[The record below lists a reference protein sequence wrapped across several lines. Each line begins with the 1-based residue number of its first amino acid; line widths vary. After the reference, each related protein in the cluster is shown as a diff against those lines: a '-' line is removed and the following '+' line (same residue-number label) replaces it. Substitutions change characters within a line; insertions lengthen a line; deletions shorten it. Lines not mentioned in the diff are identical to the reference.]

1 MLENSNLTRRK
12 FVQSVAAMG
21 AVATVPAFLPNSAS
35 AGPLEKALADAGDK
49 GAKKGKVKLVAPTI
63 AENGAVV
70 PIKVDAGD
78 AANVESITVIADK
91 NPAPLTIKVN
101 YTPDAGKA
109 EFQTRMRLR
118 KTSLVR
124 AYAKM
129 KDGTVYV
136 AQKSVKVTIGGC
148 G

>member
-1 MLENSNLTRRK
+1 MLEKENLTRRK
-12 FVQSVAAMG
+12 FVQSVAVIG
-21 AVATVPAFLPNSAS
+21 AAATVPALMPEKAS
-35 AGPLEKALADAGDK
+35 AGPLETALEKAGDK
-49 GAKKGKVKLVAPTI
+49 GAKKGKVQLQAPTI

-70 PIKVDAGD
+70 PIKVNAGD
-78 AANVESITVIADK
+78 ASQVESVTVIADK
-91 NPAPLTIKVN
+91 NPAPMTIKMN
-101 YTPDAGKA
+101 FTAANGKA
-109 EFQTRMRLR
+109 EFQTRMRLA

-129 KDGTVYV
+129 KDGSVYV